1 MGLEDYIRARSDQY
15 YAPNPRDVRI
25 HSPQQQKATIIDKSI
40 AGSGAPASRFMRPS
54 FPFQYPEAEF
64 NNQQPQPYE
73 LPVTTAQQQQQ
84 QQPPE
89 KSIFDTDVENADDT
103 TITLTS
109 LADIEARDRDHDR
122 RGMFDHDISQ
132 DWDGSVLSES
142 DHHTDRKDNYY
153 RTEEPVKTPAKAPRY
168 RRKTVVPLAETEDIN
183 YANGYR
189 DNDRRQTLDW
199 NPAEIPRS
207 ATAAS
212 NKRNSI
218 TNVSRI
224 PRAKSR
230 MFLQR
235 SDSDPGLSSA
245 KMASTKEA
253 ATTMNT
259 RTVQIPYRTG
269 YSKASN
275 FPQNLATTPNNRFN
289 FKSERSYERLISQ
302 QTSPTR
308 QVSGPRPQPDSRQ
321 QRQRQQQQRRV
332 SSASPQK
339 GERTRQKPVATPS
352 NKARRL
358 LDETDDSF
366 DDEEEGEE
374 TQEVTEDIDDESS
387 GSSVHAQSLT
397 TTDITERKISI
408 LSTSSESMDKRY
420 QKLASDY
427 PDEVLQQMDFSELEK
442 EPFDHSPSSSSPFK
456 HQRATATATT
466 TPKKARAPS
475 PSPLPPAPPP
485 PPPDTSTSPSEKLAY
500 IMTALRTPTARHNY
514 ISSMPITDWELLG
527 DELID
532 QMGEMLKMIK
542 DSRQAR
548 RRTTALFEAE
558 IRRRH
563 DQAINEAGEL
573 DRKFVEMKEG
583 GLGVLRA
590 LNP

>member
-1 MGLEDYIRARSDQY
+1 
-15 YAPNPRDVRI
+15 
-25 HSPQQQKATIIDKSI
+25 
-40 AGSGAPASRFMRPS
+40 MRPS
-54 FPFQYPEAEF
+54 MSFQYQDF
-64 NNQQPQPYE
+64 GFGSQQPHQYD
-73 LPVTTAQQQQQ
+73 LSVTTAQQQ
-84 QQPPE
+84 PE
-89 KSIFDTDVENADDT
+89 KSIFDTDIENADDT

-109 LADIEARDRDHDR
+109 IADVEARDRDHAG
-122 RGMFDHDISQ
+122 RGMFDHDAISQ
-132 DWDGSVLSES
+132 DWDASVLSES
-142 DHHTDRKDNYY
+142 DHPIDRNDYY
-153 RTEEPVKTPAKAPRY
+153 GAEEAVKTPAKAPRH

-183 YANGYR
+183 YANVYKG
-189 DNDRRQTLDW
+189 NDRRQTLEWD
-199 NPAEIPRS
+199 PAEIPRS

-218 TNVSRI
+218 SRI

-230 MFLQR
+230 MSLQR
-235 SDSDPGLSSA
+235 SDSDPGLRSA
-245 KMASTKEA
+245 RMASTKEA
-253 ATTMNT
+253 ATTANT

-275 FPQNLATTPNNRFN
+275 FPQSLATTPNNRFN

-308 QVSGPRPQPDSRQ
+308 QVSGPRPQPDSRRQQQ
-321 QRQRQQQQRRV
+321 QRQRQQRRV

-339 GERTRQKPVATPS
+339 SGRSGQKYQATPS

-366 DDEEEGEE
+366 DDDEEAEEE
-374 TQEVTEDIDDESS
+374 TQEISVDIDDESS
-387 GSSVHAQSLT
+387 GSSVNAQSLT
-397 TTDITERKISI
+397 TTDITQRKLSLSI
-408 LSTSSESMDKRY
+408 ITSSESIDKRY

-442 EPFDHSPSSSSPFK
+442 EPFDHSPGSNSPLK
-456 HQRATATATT
+456 DQRITTT
-466 TPKKARAPS
+466 TPKKSRAPS
-475 PSPLPPAPPP
+475 PPPPPSPPAPPP

-500 IMTALRTPTARHNY
+500 IMTALRNPTARQTY

-563 DQAINEAGEL
+563 DQTINEAGEL

>member
-25 HSPQQQKATIIDKSI
+25 HSPQQQKAAIIDKSI
-40 AGSGAPASRFMRPS
+40 AGNGVPASRFMRPLI
-54 FPFQYPEAEF
+54 PFQYPEAEF
-64 NNQQPQPYE
+64 NNQQSQQYD

-84 QQPPE
+84 PE

-142 DHHTDRKDNYY
+142 DHLTDRNDNYY

-189 DNDRRQTLDW
+189 DNDHPQTLDW

-207 ATAAS
+207 ATATS

-230 MFLQR
+230 MSLQR
-235 SDSDPGLSSA
+235 SDSDPGLRSA
-245 KMASTKEA
+245 RMASTKEA
-253 ATTMNT
+253 ATATNT

-302 QTSPTR
+302 QASPTR
-308 QVSGPRPQPDSRQ
+308 QVSGPRPQPESRQ
-321 QRQRQQQQRRV
+321 ERQRHQQQRRV

-339 GERTRQKPVATPS
+339 SGRTRQKPVATPS
-352 NKARRL
+352 NKVRRL

-366 DDEEEGEE
+366 DDGTEEEE
-374 TQEVTEDIDDESS
+374 TQEISEDIDDESS
-387 GSSVHAQSLT
+387 SSSVHAQSLT
-397 TTDITERKISI
+397 TTDITERKRSV
-408 LSTSSESMDKRY
+408 LSTSSESIDKRY

-427 PDEVLQQMDFSELEK
+427 PDEVLQHMDYSELEK
-442 EPFDHSPSSSSPFK
+442 EPFDHSPGSSSPFK

-466 TPKKARAPS
+466 TPKKTRAPS
-475 PSPLPPAPPP
+475 PPPLPPPALPP

-500 IMTALRTPTARHNY
+500 IMNALTTPTARHKY
-514 ISSMPITDWELLG
+514 ISGMPITDWELLG

-563 DQAINEAGEL
+563 DQTINEAGEL

>member
-1 MGLEDYIRARSDQY
+1 MGLEEYIRARSDQY

-25 HSPQQQKATIIDKSI
+25 HSPQQQKTTIIDKSI
-40 AGSGAPASRFMRPS
+40 AGNGVLPSRFMRPS
-54 FPFQYPEAEF
+54 MPFQYQEAEF
-64 NNQQPQPYE
+64 NSQQPQQSD
-73 LPVTTAQQQQQ
+73 LSVTTARQQQ
-84 QQPPE
+84 PE
-89 KSIFDTDVENADDT
+89 KSIFDTDIENADDT

-122 RGMFDHDISQ
+122 RGMFDHDVISQ
-132 DWDGSVLSES
+132 DWDESVLSES
-142 DHHTDRKDNYY
+142 DHHTDRNDNYY
-153 RTEEPVKTPAKAPRY
+153 RSEEPVKTPAKAPRY

-189 DNDRRQTLDW
+189 GNDRRQTLDW

-230 MFLQR
+230 MSLQR
-235 SDSDPGLSSA
+235 SDSDPGLRSA
-245 KMASTKEA
+245 RMASTKEA
-253 ATTMNT
+253 ATTINT

-275 FPQNLATTPNNRFN
+275 FPQSLATTPNNRFN

-308 QVSGPRPQPDSRQ
+308 QVSGPRPQPESRQ

-339 GERTRQKPVATPS
+339 GTRSGQKHQATPS

-366 DDEEEGEE
+366 DDGTEEEE
-374 TQEVTEDIDDESS
+374 TQEISEDIDDESS
-387 GSSVHAQSLT
+387 GSSVNAQSLT
-397 TTDITERKISI
+397 MTDITERKISI
-408 LSTSSESMDKRY
+408 LSTSSEGIDKRY

-442 EPFDHSPSSSSPFK
+442 EPFDHSPGSSSPFK
-456 HQRATATATT
+456 HQKATAATT
-466 TPKKARAPS
+466 TPKKTRAPS
-475 PSPLPPAPPP
+475 PPPP
-485 PPPDTSTSPSEKLAY
+485 PPPALPPPSPDTSTSPSEKLAY
-500 IMTALRTPTARHNY
+500 IMTALPTPTARHNY

-563 DQAINEAGEL
+563 DQTINEAGEL

-590 LNP
+590 LKP

>member
-1 MGLEDYIRARSDQY
+1 MGLEDYIRARSGQY

-25 HSPQQQKATIIDKSI
+25 HSPQQQKVTIIDKPI
-40 AGSGAPASRFMRPS
+40 AGNGVPASRFMRPS
-54 FPFQYPEAEF
+54 MPFQYQEVEF
-64 NNQQPQPYE
+64 NNQQTQPQQYDF
-73 LPVTTAQQQQQ
+73 PVTTA

-89 KSIFDTDVENADDT
+89 KSIFDTDIENADDT
-103 TITLTS
+103 TITVTS
-109 LADIEARDRDHDR
+109 LADIEARDRDHSG
-122 RGMFDHDISQ
+122 RGIFDHDVISQ
-132 DWDGSVLSES
+132 DWDGSILSES
-142 DHHTDRKDNYY
+142 DHYTARNDNYY
-153 RTEEPVKTPAKAPRY
+153 RPEEPIKTPAKAPRY

-183 YANGYR
+183 YANGYKG
-189 DNDRRQTLDW
+189 NDRRQTLDW

-212 NKRNSI
+212 NKRSSI

-224 PRAKSR
+224 PRATKSR
-230 MFLQR
+230 LPLQR
-235 SDSDPGLSSA
+235 SDSDPGLRSRG
-245 KMASTKEA
+245 MTTSTKEA
-253 ATTMNT
+253 AAATTNT

-275 FPQNLATTPNNRFN
+275 FPQSLATTPNNRFN

-321 QRQRQQQQRRV
+321 QRQRRV
-332 SSASPQK
+332 NSASPQK
-339 GERTRQKPVATPS
+339 GGRARQKNQATPL
-352 NKARRL
+352 NKGRRL

-366 DDEEEGEE
+366 DDEGEEEEE
-374 TQEVTEDIDDESS
+374 TQEISEDIDDESS
-387 GSSVHAQSLT
+387 GSSIDAQSLT
-397 TTDITERKISI
+397 TTDITQRKISI
-408 LSTSSESMDKRY
+408 STASESIDKRY
-420 QKLASDY
+420 QKLTSDY
-427 PDEVLQQMDFSELEK
+427 PDEVLQYMDFSELEK
-442 EPFDHSPSSSSPFK
+442 EPFDHSPGSSSPLK
-456 HQRATATATT
+456 HQRS
-466 TPKKARAPS
+466 TPKKPKALPPPPS
-475 PSPLPPAPPP
+475 PPSPPPPP

-500 IMTALRTPTARHNY
+500 IMTALPNPTARHNY

-548 RRTTALFEAE
+548 RKTTALFEAE

-563 DQAINEAGEL
+563 DQTITEAGEL

>member
-1 MGLEDYIRARSDQY
+1 M
-15 YAPNPRDVRI
+15 
-25 HSPQQQKATIIDKSI
+25 
-40 AGSGAPASRFMRPS
+40 
-54 FPFQYPEAEF
+54 PFHYPEAELRS
-64 NNQQPQPYE
+64 QQPQYD
-73 LPVTTAQQQQQ
+73 LSINTAQQK
-84 QQPPE
+84 QQPD
-89 KSIFDTDVENADDT
+89 KSIFDTDIENADDT
-103 TITLTS
+103 TITVTS
-109 LADIEARDRDHDR
+109 LAEIESRDRDYAGR
-122 RGMFDHDISQ
+122 EMFDHDVISQ
-132 DWDGSVLSES
+132 DWDGSILSES
-142 DHHTDRKDNYY
+142 DHPTDRDGYY
-153 RTEEPVKTPAKAPRY
+153 QTEEPVKTPAKAPNY
-168 RRKTVVPLAETEDIN
+168 RRKTIVPLAETGDIS
-183 YANGYR
+183 YANVYK

-199 NPAEIPRS
+199 NPADIPRS

-218 TNVSRI
+218 ANVSRI

-230 MFLQR
+230 MSLQR
-235 SDSDPGLSSA
+235 SDSDPGLRSA
-245 KMASTKEA
+245 RMESTKDS
-253 ATTMNT
+253 ATATNT
-259 RTVQIPYRTG
+259 RTVQVPYRTG

-275 FPQNLATTPNNRFN
+275 FPQSLATTPNNRFN

-308 QVSGPRPQPDSRQ
+308 QVSGPRPQPQSRKHRPQ
-321 QRQRQQQQRRV
+321 QQQQRRV

-339 GERTRQKPVATPS
+339 GSRSTQKYQATVS

-366 DDEEEGEE
+366 DDEEDEEE
-374 TQEVTEDIDDESS
+374 TQEISEDIDDESS
-387 GSSVHAQSLT
+387 GSSVNAQSLT
-397 TTDITERKISI
+397 TTDITQRKISV
-408 LSTSSESMDKRY
+408 STSPESIDNRY

-427 PDEVLQQMDFSELEK
+427 PDEVLRQMDYSELEK
-442 EPFDHSPSSSSPFK
+442 EPFDHSPGSSSPYK
-456 HQRATATATT
+456 HQRARTATTT
-466 TPKKARAPS
+466 TPKKTRTLS
-475 PSPLPPAPPP
+475 PPPPPPQPPAPP

-500 IMTALRTPTARHNY
+500 IMTALSTPTARHKY

-563 DQAINEAGEL
+563 DQAINEAGDL
-573 DRKFVEMKEG
+573 DRKLLEMKEG
-583 GLGVLRA
+583 GMGVLRA